1 VRILGL
7 TAIAAVLVMAG
18 CSSGT
23 SDQSALRGQTVEV
36 VGTWSGDEQARFDQV
51 TEKFEAQTG
60 IEVKYTAA
68 GDELPTVLETRLQ
81 GGTAPNVA
89 LVAQPGLVARY
100 AAEGKLKPVAPRVS
114 AAVDA
119 NFAGVWKQLGSV
131 KGQLYGVYFKAA
143 NKSTIWYSDKA
154 LSLAAVH
161 VPKTWEEFV
170 KAARVLSDAGTSA
183 VSIAGADGWTLT
195 DWFENVYLRTAGPEN
210 YDKLSKHEIPWTDPT
225 VRTALQTLAQLF
237 GVPQF
242 IEGGSAGA
250 LQTEFPKSV
259 TNVFGNPQKAA
270 MVFEGDFVSGVISA
284 NTSAMVGVDAK
295 FFPFPSAAG
304 SKDAV
309 VAGGD
314 MAVQFKDD
322 AATTALMEYLASA
335 EAAAVWAGLGG
346 FLSPNKNVPADSYPD
361 DDVTRE
367 LAQQLVKAGDNV
379 RFDMSD
385 LAPAAFG
392 GTKGAGEWKALQDFL
407 ANPADVDA
415 TMQRLE
421 TEAVKAFTA

>member
-1 VRILGL
+1 MRPFTI
-7 TAIAAVLVMAG
+7 TAITTAALLVAG
-18 CSSGT
+18 CAGGT
-23 SDQSALRGQTVEV
+23 SGDGLRGQTVEV
-36 VGTWSGDEQARFDQV
+36 VGTWSGDEQARFEQV
-51 TEKFEAQTG
+51 IQGFEDKTG
-60 IEVKYTAA
+60 VKVTYTAA

-100 AAEGKLKPVAPRVS
+100 ATDGKLKPVGPSVA
-114 AAVDA
+114 AAVDG

-131 KGQLYGVYFKAA
+131 NGRLYGVYFKAA
-143 NKSTIWYSDKA
+143 NKSTVWYSNNTLA
-154 LSLAAVH
+154 LAGVS
-161 VPKTWEEFV
+161 VPKTWEEFIQ
-170 KAARVLSDAGTSA
+170 AARTLSDAGTPA
-183 VSIAGADGWTLT
+183 VSVAGADGWTLT
-195 DWFENVYLRTAGPEN
+195 DWFENVYLRTAGPQN
-210 YDKLSKHEIPWTDPT
+210 YDRLSKHELPWTDPT

-237 GVPQF
+237 GTPQF

-270 MVFEGDFVSGVISA
+270 MVFEGDFVSGVITSS
-284 NTSAMVGVDAK
+284 TSAKVGADAR
-295 FFPFPSAAG
+295 FFPFPSVAG
-304 SKDAV
+304 SKEAV

-314 MAVQFKDD
+314 MAVQFQDD

-335 EAAAVWAGLGG
+335 EAAEVWAKLGG
-346 FLSPNKNVPADSYPD
+346 FLSPNKNVPAGSYP

-407 ANPADVDA
+407 ADPSSIDA

-421 TEAVKAFTA
+421 AEAAKAFAA